1 MGGLSGEEAMV
12 AQGEQAGQQDL
23 PDARL
28 TQAVI
33 ASFESSASPRLR
45 EVMQSLVRHL
55 HAFVGEVE
63 PTEEEWATAIDFLTR
78 TGHITDDKRQEFIL
92 LSDVLG
98 VSMLVVGIN
107 HRRARGATEPGEA
120 VEVAGAPTG
129 RRPTGGTE
137 ATVFGPFYVE
147 GAPWYDNGD
156 DIANGAPGEPCFVSG
171 RVLSVAGEPI
181 PGAQVD
187 VWQADKDGFYDVQ
200 YQGLDQARSRGRLR
214 TDAEGRYWFWSVKP
228 EPYPIP
234 DDGPVGDLLK
244 AANRSP
250 MRPAHVHFMVSAPGC
265 QTVITHVFA
274 EGDPYLDSDAVFGV
288 KDSLIAP
295 FVRHEPGTAPDGKQ
309 VDEPFYTMGYDFVL
323 APSADAGGGEAA
335 RG

>member
-1 MGGLSGEEAMV
+1 MAQDRPRDLSDM
-12 AQGEQAGQQDL
+12 
-23 PDARL
+23 RL
-28 TQAVI
+28 TDAVI
-33 ASFESSASPRLR
+33 ASFERSASPRLQ
-45 EVMQSLVRHL
+45 ELMQSLVRHL
-55 HAFVGEVE
+55 HAFVSEVQ
-63 PTEEEWATAIDFLTR
+63 PTEQEWAKAIEFLTR

-107 HRRARGATEPGEA
+107 QRRQPGATPSGEA
-120 VEVAGAPTG
+120 VEVTGA
-129 RRPTGGTE
+129 PTGGTE

-147 GAPWYDNGD
+147 GAPRYDNGD

-200 YQGLDQARSRGRLR
+200 YQDLEQARGRGQLHA
-214 TDAEGRYWFWSVKP
+214 DAQGRYWFWSVKP

-234 DDGPVGDLLK
+234 YDGPVGDLLK

-250 MRPAHVHFMVSAPGC
+250 MRPAHVHFMISAPGY
-265 QTVITHVFA
+265 QTLITHVFA
-274 EGDPYLDSDAVFGV
+274 AGDAYLDSDAVFGV
-288 KDSLIAP
+288 KDSLVAP
-295 FVRHEPGTAPDGKQ
+295 FVRHEPGTAPDGTQ
-309 VDEPFYTMGYDFVL
+309 VGEPFYTMSYDFVL
-323 APSADAGGGEAA
+323 APAG
-335 RG
+335 